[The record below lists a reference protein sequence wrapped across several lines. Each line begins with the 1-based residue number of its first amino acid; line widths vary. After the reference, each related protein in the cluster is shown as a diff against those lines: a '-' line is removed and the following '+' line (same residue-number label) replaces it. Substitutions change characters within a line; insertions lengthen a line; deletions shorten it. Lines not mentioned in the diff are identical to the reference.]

1 MFANMDKNKF
11 FVIDFDST
19 FTKVEALDELGE
31 ISLADRDDKSKVLDQ
46 IKNITNQG
54 MSGGISFKESL
65 KKRLE
70 LLQANK
76 KHLPILIKRL
86 KDQVSDSIKRNKAFF
101 SEYADNVFII
111 SSGFKEFIEPIVTE
125 YGIKKE
131 NIYANQFVED
141 GDGNLV
147 SFNPENVLS
156 QDNGK
161 VKLLK
166 TLNLQGDVHVIGDGY
181 TDYEIRKAGLAA
193 KFYAFTENVIR
204 DIVVENADHV
214 APTFEEVLYVNKLPM
229 AVSFPK
235 NRIKVLILENIHT
248 EAHRLFK
255 EEGFQ
260 VEIINSALDEEE
272 LCEKV
277 KDLSV
282 LCIRSKTE
290 VTRKVL
296 DNANRLMAI
305 GAFCIGTNQIDLKAC
320 QEKGIAVFNAPYSN
334 TRSVVELAIGEII
347 MLMRQIPDRTAEMHR
362 GVWSKTATGSFEV
375 RGKSLGIIGYGN
387 IGTQLSVVAEALG
400 MKVYYYDIIDK
411 MPLGNATQCK
421 SLEELLQLADV
432 VTLHVDGRKS
442 NTNMIGEKEF
452 ELMKKGVIF
461 LNLAR
466 GHVVD
471 IEAFVKAVKSG
482 KVAGAGFDVFPYEPK
497 NNKEEFVSELR
508 SLKNVILTPHIG
520 GSTAEAQFNI
530 AAFVPDKIISYI
542 NTGNTFHSVNF
553 PAIQL
558 PRLENAHRLIHVHRN
573 VSGILAQINNVLAK
587 HGVNIMGQYLKT
599 NDLIGYVITDI
610 DKAYSQDVIKDLK
623 GIENTIKFRVL
634 Y

>member
-1 MFANMDKNKF
+1 MDKNKF

>member
-1 MFANMDKNKF
+1 MKYFI
-11 FVIDFDST
+11 IDFDST
-19 FTKVEALDELGE
+19 FTKVEALDVLGE
-31 ISLADRDDKSKVLDQ
+31 ISLADSENKEESLLK
-46 IKNITNQG
+46 IKNITNAG
-54 MSGGISFKESL
+54 MAGGISFKQSL
-65 KKRLE
+65 EQRLD
-70 LLQANK
+70 LLHANK
-76 KHLPILIKRL
+76 KHLPLLIKKL
-86 KDQVSDSIKRNKAFF
+86 KDQVSESIKRNRAFF
-101 SEYADNVFII
+101 EEYADHVLII
-111 SSGFKEFIEPIVTE
+111 SSGFREFIEPIVTE
-125 YGIKKE
+125 YGVKSK
-131 NIYANQFVED
+131 NIYANEFKED
-141 GDGNLV
+141 AHGNLI
-147 SFNPENVLS
+147 SFNPDILLS

-161 VKLLK
+161 VKLLQ

-214 APTFEEVLYVNKLPM
+214 APTFEEVLYINKLPM
-229 AVSFPK
+229 AVSYPK
-235 NRIKVLILENIHT
+235 NRIKVLILENIHQ
-248 EAHRLFK
+248 EATRLFK
-255 EEGFQ
+255 DEGYQ
-260 VEIINSALDEEE
+260 VEIINSALDEDE
-272 LCEKV
+272 LCEKIKEV
-277 KDLSV
+277 SI

-290 VTRKVL
+290 VTKKVL
-296 DNANRLMAI
+296 ENASRLMAV
-305 GAFCIGTNQIDLKAC
+305 GAFCIGTNQIDTKTC

-347 MLMRQIPDRTAEMHR
+347 MLMRQIPDRTAEMHA
-362 GVWSKTATGSFEV
+362 GTWSKTATGSFEV
-375 RGKSLGIIGYGN
+375 RGKNLGIIGYGN

-400 MKVYYYDIIDK
+400 MKVFYYDVIDK

-421 SLEELLQLADV
+421 TLKELLNIADV

-442 NTNMIGEKEF
+442 NTNIIGEKEF
-452 ELMKKGVIF
+452 EEMKQGVIF

-471 IEAFVKAVKSG
+471 IAAMTAALKSG

-497 NNKEEFVSELR
+497 NNKEEFINELR
-508 SLKNVILTPHIG
+508 GMKNVILTPHIG

-530 AAFVPDKIISYI
+530 AAFVPDKMISYV

-558 PRLENAHRLIHVHRN
+558 PKLENAHRLIHVHRN
-573 VSGILAQINNVLAK
+573 VSGILAQINNSLAK

-610 DKAYSQDVIKDLK
+610 DKKYDEAVMKDLK
-623 GIENTIKFRVL
+623 QIENTIKFRVL

>member
-65 KKRLE
+65 EKRLD
-70 LLQANK
+70 LLHANK

-101 SEYADNVFII
+101 SEYADNVLII

-125 YGIKKE
+125 YGIKRE

-141 GDGNLV
+141 SNGNLV
-147 SFNPENVLS
+147 SFNPENLLS

-260 VEIINSALDEEE
+260 VEVISSALDEEE

-277 KDLSV
+277 KDLSI

-347 MLMRQIPDRTAEMHR
+347 MLMRQIPDRTAEMHT

-421 SLEELLQLADV
+421 SLEELLQIADV

-452 ELMKKGVIF
+452 ESMKKGVIF

-558 PRLENAHRLIHVHRN
+558 PKLENAHRLIHVHRN
-573 VSGILAQINNVLAK
+573 VSGILAQINNALAK